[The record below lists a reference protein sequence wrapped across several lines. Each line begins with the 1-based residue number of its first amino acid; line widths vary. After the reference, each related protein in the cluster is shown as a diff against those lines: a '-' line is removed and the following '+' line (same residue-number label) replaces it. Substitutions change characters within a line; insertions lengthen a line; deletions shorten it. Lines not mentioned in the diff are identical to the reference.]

1 MINNDMINS
10 EAFQGHLFNSF
21 IDNAR
26 EWIIEFED
34 GLMQLEKSPDN
45 KEIINNIFRIAHN
58 IKSTSGIVGLN
69 DIYRF
74 TNSVEDVLQLI
85 RQGNF
90 SPTKEPI
97 DAILKAADLMWLMVE
112 SAVSGLSFDFSECEN
127 WMENMETLR
136 DDGL

>member
-1 MINNDMINS
+1 MLYLSNIYDR
-10 EAFQGHLFNSF
+10 LFDSF

-26 EWIIEFED
+26 QWIIELEE
-34 GLMQLEKSPDN
+34 GLLQLEKSPCD
-45 KEIINNIFRIAHN
+45 KELVNNIFRIAHN

-74 TNSVEDVLQLI
+74 ANNVEDVLQLI

-90 SPTKEPI
+90 SPTKELI

-112 SAVSGLSFDFSECEN
+112 SAVSELSFDFSECEN
-127 WMENMETLR
+127 WMKNMETLR
-136 DDGL
+136 DGGL